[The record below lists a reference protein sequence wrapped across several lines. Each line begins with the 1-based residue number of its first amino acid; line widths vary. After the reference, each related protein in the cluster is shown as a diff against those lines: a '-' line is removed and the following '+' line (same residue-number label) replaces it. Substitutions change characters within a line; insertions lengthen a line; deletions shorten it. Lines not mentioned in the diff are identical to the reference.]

1 MTKYRVT
8 MFLDRVELINLIDSG
23 QAANASIM
31 PMHEEGGANYSGT
44 IPARGARALRGSKV
58 NDTVRAA
65 LANGPRTVKQLKTA
79 LEEGGFAAGSLSTA
93 LMALQKSGEI
103 GRTAEGIY
111 QLAQAAE

>member
-1 MTKYRVT
+1 ML
-8 MFLDRVELINLIDSG
+8 LDRVGLIDLIDSG
-23 QAANASIM
+23 QAANASIT
-31 PMHEEGGANYSGT
+31 PVPEENPISKSA
-44 IPARGARALRGSKV
+44 PARGTRALRGSKV

-65 LANGPRTVKQLKTA
+65 LADGPRTVKQLKTA
-79 LEEGGFAAGSLSTA
+79 LEEGGFAPGSLSTA